1 MSTHDAPPGKAVGM
15 AGGNDGIEPDDL
27 LLTAYLD
34 GELAVDDRAAA
45 EARLAAE
52 PDLRQR
58 LERLASATTGLRPA
72 YEALLT
78 AAPSD
83 RLQAIFG
90 QAAAGATV
98 TRPANGVRWGRYAA
112 ALAAAILIFVVGGVA
127 GRLLPR
133 GEPHAE
139 LNWRQV
145 VAEYQSLTTA
155 ETLAAIPDA
164 PDVLDPELKTLSS
177 KLSVELTKERL
188 ALPGATLKRADL
200 FNFSGRP
207 LVQLAYLTESDG
219 PVALCIIPTPKP
231 DAALQFETRNGFNV
245 AFWNDDGRAYMVIG
259 TAPRATLE
267 RFATVLASKV

>member
-1 MSTHDAPPGKAVGM
+1 M
-15 AGGNDGIEPDDL
+15 AGGNDEIEPEDL

-34 GELAVDDRAAA
+34 GELAADDRAAT

-58 LERLASATTGLRPA
+58 LERLAGATAGLRPA
-72 YEALLT
+72 YDALL
-78 AAPSD
+78 AVAPVD
-83 RLQAIFG
+83 RLQTIFD
-90 QAAAGATV
+90 QAMARGAV

-112 ALAAAILIFVVGGVA
+112 ALAAAIAIFVVGGVA
-127 GRLLPR
+127 GRLLPG
-133 GEPHAE
+133 GEPPHDE

-145 VAEYQSLTTA
+145 VAEYQSLTTT

-164 PDVLDPELKTLSS
+164 PDVLAPELKTLSS
-177 KLSVELTKERL
+177 KLSVELTQDRL

-267 RFATVLASKV
+267 RFATVLAGKV